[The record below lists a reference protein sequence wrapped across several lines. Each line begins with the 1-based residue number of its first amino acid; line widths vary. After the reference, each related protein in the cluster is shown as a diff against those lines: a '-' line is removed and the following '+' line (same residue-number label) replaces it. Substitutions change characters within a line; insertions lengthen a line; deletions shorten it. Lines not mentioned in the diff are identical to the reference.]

1 MRVNTDRTQA
11 YGRVV
16 KALDDLSESKLHSDE
31 LQIVREA
38 ADSLLF
44 CEDMAKD
51 PAAELAL
58 GELYELTDRL
68 VESDRMSS
76 DATLRLTADVE
87 ACGPVATSVA

>member
-1 MRVNTDRTQA
+1 MNSDRTQA

-16 KALDDLSESKLHSDE
+16 KALNDLADSKLHPDE
-31 LQIVREA
+31 QQIVREA

-44 CEDMAKD
+44 CEDMASD

-68 VESDRMSS
+68 VENDRMSS
-76 DATLRLTADVE
+76 EATLRLTADVE
-87 ACGPVATSVA
+87 ACGPMASMV

>member
-1 MRVNTDRTQA
+1 MNSDRTQA

-16 KALDDLSESKLHSDE
+16 KALNDLADSKLHPE
-31 LQIVREA
+31 EQQIVREA

-44 CEDMAKD
+44 CEDMASD

-68 VESDRMSS
+68 VENDRMSS
-76 DATLRLTADVE
+76 EATLRLTADVE
-87 ACGPVATSVA
+87 ACGPMASMV

>member
-1 MRVNTDRTQA
+1 MNSERTQA

-16 KALDDLSESKLHSDE
+16 KALDDLSLSKLHPDE
-31 LQIVREA
+31 QQIVREA

-44 CEDMAKD
+44 CEDMTSD

-58 GELYELTDRL
+58 GELYELTDSL

-76 DATLRLTADVE
+76 EATLRLTADVE
-87 ACGPVATSVA
+87 ACGPMASSVA

>member
-1 MRVNTDRTQA
+1 MNSERTQA

-16 KALDDLSESKLHSDE
+16 KTLNDLSDSKLHPDE
-31 LQIVREA
+31 QQIVREA

-44 CEDMAKD
+44 CEDVAGD

-58 GELYELTDRL
+58 GQLYELTDLL

-76 DATLRLTADVE
+76 EATLRLTADVE
-87 ACGPVATSVA
+87 ACGPVTSVV

>member
-1 MRVNTDRTQA
+1 MNSERTQA

-16 KALDDLSESKLHSDE
+16 KTLNDLSDSKLHPDE
-31 LQIVREA
+31 QQIVREA

-44 CEDMAKD
+44 CEDVAGD

-58 GELYELTDRL
+58 GQLYELTDHL

-76 DATLRLTADVE
+76 EATLRLTADVE
-87 ACGPVATSVA
+87 ACGPVTSVV

>member
-1 MRVNTDRTQA
+1 MNSERTQA

-16 KALDDLSESKLHSDE
+16 KTLDDLSDSKLHPDE
-31 LQIVREA
+31 QQIVREA

-44 CEDMAKD
+44 CEDVAGD

-58 GELYELTDRL
+58 GQLYELTDLL

-76 DATLRLTADVE
+76 EATLRLTADVE
-87 ACGPVATSVA
+87 ACGPVTSVV

>member
-1 MRVNTDRTQA
+1 MRVNTARTQA
-11 YGRVV
+11 YGRIV
-16 KALDDLSESKLHSDE
+16 KVLDDLSESKLHSDE

>member
-1 MRVNTDRTQA
+1 VNSDRTQA

-16 KALDDLSESKLHSDE
+16 KALNDLADSKLHPE
-31 LQIVREA
+31 EQQIVREA

-44 CEDMAKD
+44 CEDMASD

-68 VESDRMSS
+68 VENDRMSS
-76 DATLRLTADVE
+76 EATLRLTADVE
-87 ACGPVATSVA
+87 ACGPMASMV

>member
-11 YGRVV
+11 YGRIV